1 VSWRLES
8 LDDRYR
14 GNCRNDS
21 GDLNLRS
28 WRGILEGL
36 RRLEQELV
44 GGGDD
49 PLVTGPVM
57 LVVIDVADD
66 VRRVEVV
73 GVVGREMRVFH
84 RSCGPTDMTGIVPC
98 DGACRMDVAVG
109 RESEAR
115 DYREYSGTRAH
126 RTPHD
131 GPILDSS
138 PMEVKR
144 ACPWFRD
151 AAR

>member
-8 LDDRYR
+8 FDDRYS
-14 GNCRNDS
+14 GDFRNDS
-21 GDLNLRS
+21 DDLNLHS
-28 WRGILEGL
+28 WRGILEAL
-36 RRLEQELV
+36 RRLEEELV

-49 PLVTGPVM
+49 PLVTGFVM
-57 LVVIDVADD
+57 LVVIAVADD

-84 RSCGPTDMTGIVPC
+84 RSRDPTGMTGIVSC

-115 DYREYSGTRAH
+115 DYREYSGTRAG

-131 GPILDSS
+131 GPILDTSS
-138 PMEVKR
+138 MEVKR